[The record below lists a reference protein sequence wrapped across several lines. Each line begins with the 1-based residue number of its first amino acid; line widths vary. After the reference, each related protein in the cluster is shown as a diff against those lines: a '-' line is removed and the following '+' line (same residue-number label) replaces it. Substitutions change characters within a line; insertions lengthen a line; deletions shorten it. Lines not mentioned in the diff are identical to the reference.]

1 MLVCDVHARHGT
13 ARHGTARHGTARHGT
28 ARHGTA
34 RHSTARH
41 STAQHGT
48 AQHGTAR
55 HGTAQHSTAQHCSGA
70 RNVEQTSGRSCT
82 HAASSC
88 IEAFHGG
95 KHVGNEAGTIIQS
108 CTYCVPCR
116 TVNAGTAV
124 LTRSFCFYLIPSRV
138 YINGNAP
145 WD

>member
-1 MLVCDVHARHGT
+1 MSTHGT

-34 RHSTARH
+34 RHSTA
-41 STAQHGT
+41 QHG
-48 AQHGTAR
+48 
-55 HGTAQHSTAQHCSGA
+55 SGA

-95 KHVGNEAGTIIQS
+95 KHVGNETGTIIQS

-145 WD
+145 WDWVKVEQQGFRLLLLALDGMAPLARVW